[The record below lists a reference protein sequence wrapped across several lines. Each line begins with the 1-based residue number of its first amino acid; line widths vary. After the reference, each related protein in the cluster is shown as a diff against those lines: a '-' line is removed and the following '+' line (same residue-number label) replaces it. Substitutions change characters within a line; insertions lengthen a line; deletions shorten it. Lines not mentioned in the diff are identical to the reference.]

1 MVQIPTE
8 DYRRLLQQLL
18 TAQSHPDNRA
28 AQFQGKAALRTLWE
42 YLGEELP
49 ESRGRTDDTKGD

>member
-18 TAQSHPDNRA
+18 TAQAHPDNRA
-28 AQFQGKAALRTLWE
+28 AQFQGRAALRILWE
-42 YLGEELP
+42 YLGEEAP
-49 ESRGRTDDTKGD
+49 ESRGRTDATEED